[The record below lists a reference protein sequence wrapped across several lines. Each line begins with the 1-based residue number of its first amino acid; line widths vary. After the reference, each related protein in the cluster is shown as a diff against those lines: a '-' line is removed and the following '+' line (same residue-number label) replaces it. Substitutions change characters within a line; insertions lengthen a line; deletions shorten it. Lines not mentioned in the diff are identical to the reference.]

1 MTSYFADES
10 TLYRRVRRGG
20 GPLTPPP
27 PPLIQRL
34 AESLRNFWP
43 DFKPPYPL
51 EKILRTPLTLYI
63 YNYLISLMKNYDIN
77 AYNRKT
83 DI

>member
-1 MTSYFADES
+1 MN
-10 TLYRRVRRGG
+10 
-20 GPLTPPP
+20 PPCTGAYAGVGVLLRP